1 MGKGEDRPDG
11 IWRGC
16 AEVDAGGEG
25 EEGAG
30 LGVGA
35 VQRPVEGPELEGRDE
50 GPAGGGV
57 EELDGDDGG
66 LCQHDDLPC
75 DDGGPAGGAEVEVEL
90 REGVVAVESGVEEG
104 GADEVARAGGDGER
118 VAVLGAVGR
127 EGAEASRR
135 RRGGVEAAGQRCRER
150 RGEGDR
156 GRGRGRERG

>member
-35 VQRPVEGPELEGRDE
+35 VQRPIEGPELEGRDE

-57 EELDGDDGG
+57 GEADGDGGG
-66 LCQHDDLPC
+66 LGQHDGLPC
-75 DDGGPAGGAEVEVEL
+75 DEAGAVVDDDGGPVGGAEVEVEL
-90 REGVVAVESGVEEG
+90 GVGVVTVESGVEEG

-118 VAVLGAVGR
+118 VAVLGTVGR

-135 RRGGVEAAGQRCRER
+135 RRGGVEAAGQR
-150 RGEGDR
+150 
-156 GRGRGRERG
+156 